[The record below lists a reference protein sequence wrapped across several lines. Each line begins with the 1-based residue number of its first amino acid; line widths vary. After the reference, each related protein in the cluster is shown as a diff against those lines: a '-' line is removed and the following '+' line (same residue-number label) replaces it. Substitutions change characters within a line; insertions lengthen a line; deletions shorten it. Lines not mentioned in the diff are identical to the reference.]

1 MAKNCAKETNKQH
14 LIPKE
19 FTKISEPTQN
29 NISQKQLTHIDFL
42 RSISMLNH
50 HRRWK
55 LGRYKQMLLV
65 WFLVNDIT
73 S

>member
-1 MAKNCAKETNKQH
+1 
-14 LIPKE
+14 
-19 FTKISEPTQN
+19 
-29 NISQKQLTHIDFL
+29 
-42 RSISMLNH
+42 MLNH

-73 S
+73 SWKSVM